1 MSQELGDG
9 AEQAAIIKAE
19 VLASVDDLLVMVK
32 AVGDGDLS
40 RRLEVKYPDSHP
52 VGALTL
58 SINAMIDALQEARTQ
73 SSESSN
79 RLAEQVA
86 TIERQQAAI
95 QELSTPVIEVWT
107 GALCVPIVGVLD
119 SVRATDLTG
128 TLLQTITQKKAPF
141 AIIDITG
148 IEVMDTSTADHF
160 IRMARSVGLLGA
172 KCVLCGIRPN
182 IARTIVHMGIDLT
195 GIESYRTMREAL
207 RSYVLSRLRLSA
219 NARNGER
226 GNGQSQEANDQNRPR
241 NSQEHHARP
250 RTSNRAT

>member
-1 MSQELGDG
+1 VNDESV
-9 AEQAAIIKAE
+9 AAPEKSTVKAE
-19 VLASVDDLLVMVK
+19 LLASVDELLYMVK
-32 AVGDGDLS
+32 AVSGGEFT
-40 RRLEVKYPDSHP
+40 RRLEVKYPETHP
-52 VGALTL
+52 VGALAM
-58 SINAMIDALQEARTQ
+58 SINAMIDALQEARAQ
-73 SSESSN
+73 STEYSN

-86 TIERQQAAI
+86 TIERQQVAI

-128 TLLQTITQKKAPF
+128 TLLQTIVQKKAPF

-172 KCVLCGIRPN
+172 KCVLSGIRPN
-182 IARTIVHMGIDLT
+182 IARTIVQMGVDLT

-207 RSYVLSRLRLSA
+207 RSYVQSRLRAAA
-219 NARNGER
+219 NGRNGHSVDRSAQGPGDQTVATRNAHDQAAMR
-226 GNGQSQEANDQNRPR
+226 GKG
-241 NSQEHHARP
+241 
-250 RTSNRAT
+250 T

>member
-1 MSQELGDG
+1 MNHDPDG
-9 AEQAAIIKAE
+9 ALENSTVVRAE
-19 VLASVDDLLVMVK
+19 VLASVDELLSMLK
-32 AVGDGDLS
+32 AVSAGDLT
-40 RRLEVKYPDSHP
+40 RRLDVKYPDTHP
-52 VGALTL
+52 VGALAM

-73 SSESSN
+73 STEYSD
-79 RLAEQVA
+79 RLADQVA

-119 SVRATDLTG
+119 SARATDLTS
-128 TLLQTITQKKAPF
+128 TLLHTITQKKAPF
-141 AIIDITG
+141 TIIDITG

-172 KCVLCGIRPN
+172 KCVLSGIRPN

-207 RSYVLSRLRLSA
+207 KSYVQSRLRLNTGRHNGHRESGSGQDRDDQYR
-219 NARNGER
+219 RNMPEKADT
-226 GNGQSQEANDQNRPR
+226 NANDKG
-241 NSQEHHARP
+241 
-250 RTSNRAT
+250 T

>member
-1 MSQELGDG
+1 VNQDRHGTSE
-9 AEQAAIIKAE
+9 ESSTIKAE
-19 VLASVDDLLVMVK
+19 LLASVDELLSMVR
-32 AVGDGDLS
+32 AVSSGELT
-40 RRLEVKYPDSHP
+40 RRLEVKYPDTHP
-52 VGALTL
+52 VGAMTI
-58 SINAMIDALQEARTQ
+58 SINAMIDALQEARIQ
-73 SSESSN
+73 STEHSN

-128 TLLQTITQKKAPF
+128 TLLHTITQKKAPF

-172 KCVLCGIRPN
+172 KCVLSGIRPN
-182 IARTIVHMGIDLT
+182 IARTIVQMGVDLT

-207 RSYVLSRLRLSA
+207 RSYVQSRMRLQNKQQNVHSHDGA
-219 NARNGER
+219 ALG
-226 GNGQSQEANDQNRPR
+226 GNGHNADG
-241 NSQEHHARP
+241 
-250 RTSNRAT
+250 RTKGTPQ